1 MATTTARARTSTATS
16 RRTQLPSEFAW
27 TIFAL
32 IFTVIMV
39 HATYVSWI
47 RPRGTEDVAAEQ
59 QRART
64 EKDYIPKRTI
74 YITIK
79 DVEQEFEV
87 GHFMWAMLIIGFKAY
102 LVRRERKLLERELIH
117 VPEGIK
123 VLPEDAKD
131 YSRQLEALPAEHKPM
146 LVVRALQRALDRFAA
161 TRSIRDSAET
171 SRAVCDSEQER
182 LDSGLAMI
190 RYIAWAIPAIGF
202 IGTVRH
208 IGDALQQANK
218 AVTGDI
224 TGVTSDL
231 GIAFN
236 ATFVALLLTIV
247 LMFFLHQLQRSQEK
261 LVHDTDHWI
270 DQHLIRHMQVR

>member
-1 MATTTARARTSTATS
+1 MVTAAAPAPRSSRTVTY
-16 RRTQLPSEFAW
+16 PSEFVV
-27 TIFAL
+27 TLVAL
-32 IFTVIMV
+32 IATIVVV
-39 HATYVSWI
+39 HALYVSWI
-47 RPRGTEDVAAEQ
+47 IPNGDELVATEQ
-59 QRART
+59 ARMKAD
-64 EKDYIPKRTI
+64 KDYVPERSFYLTI
-74 YITIK
+74 NAP
-79 DVEQEFEV
+79 EQEIEII
-87 GHFMWAMLIIGFKAY
+87 HFIWALLILGYKAV
-102 LVRRERKLLERELIH
+102 LIRRERKLLERELIH

-131 YSRQLEALPAEHKPM
+131 YSRQLEAVPAEEKGS
-146 LVVRALQRALDRFAA
+146 LVVRALQRTLDRFAS

-171 SRAVCDSEQER
+171 SKAVCDSEADR

-208 IGDALQQANK
+208 IGDALLQAHK

-224 TGVTSDL
+224 SGVTSGL

-236 ATFVALLLTIV
+236 ATFVALLLTLI
-247 LMFFLHQLQRSQEK
+247 LMFFLHQLQQAQEQF
-261 LVHDTDHWI
+261 VHDTDHWI

>member
-1 MATTTARARTSTATS
+1 MVTAAAPAPRSS
-16 RRTQLPSEFAW
+16 RRVQPPSEFYV
-27 TIFAL
+27 TLFAL
-32 IFTVIMV
+32 IVTILVT
-39 HATYVSWI
+39 HALYVSYV
-47 RPRGTEDVAAEQ
+47 RPVGDEIIAAEQ
-59 QRART
+59 ARLKADP
-64 EKDYIPKRTI
+64 EYVPKRSLLRVI
-74 YITIK
+74 NAP
-79 DVEQEFEV
+79 EQEVEII
-87 GHFMWAMLIIGFKAY
+87 HFIWALLILGYKAI
-102 LVRRERKLLERELIH
+102 LIRRERQLLERELIH

-131 YSRQLEALPAEHKPM
+131 YARQLEALPPEDKPM
-146 LVVRALQRALDRFAA
+146 LVVRALQRTLDRFAA

-171 SRAVCDSEQER
+171 SKSVCESEADR

-208 IGDALQQANK
+208 IGDALLQAHK

-224 TGVTSDL
+224 SGVTSGL

-236 ATFVALLLTIV
+236 ATFLALSLTLV
-247 LMFFLHQLQRSQEK
+247 LMFFLHQLQQRQEQF
-261 LVHDTDHWI
+261 VHDTDHWI

>member
-1 MATTTARARTSTATS
+1 MVTAAAPAPRSARKVSY
-16 RRTQLPSEFAW
+16 PSEFFVTLA
-27 TIFAL
+27 AL
-32 IFTVIMV
+32 IATIVVV
-39 HATYVSWI
+39 HALYVSWI
-47 RPRGTEDVAAEQ
+47 KPTGDELVAQEQ
-59 QRART
+59 ARMKAD
-64 EKDYIPKRTI
+64 KDYVPERSFYLTI
-74 YITIK
+74 NAP
-79 DVEQEFEV
+79 EQEIEII
-87 GHFMWAMLIIGFKAY
+87 HFVWALLILGYKAI
-102 LVRRERKLLERELIH
+102 LVRRERQLLELELIH

-131 YSRQLEALPAEHKPM
+131 YSRQLEAVPPQHKGA
-146 LVVRALQRALDRFAA
+146 LVVRALQRTLDRFSS

-171 SRAVCDSEQER
+171 SKAVCDSEADR

-208 IGDALQQANK
+208 IGDALLQAHK

-224 TGVTSDL
+224 SGVTSGL

-236 ATFVALLLTIV
+236 ATFVALLLTLI
-247 LMFFLHQLQRSQEK
+247 LMFFLHQLQQSQEQF
-261 LVHDTDHWI
+261 VHDTDHWI

>member
-1 MATTTARARTSTATS
+1 MVTAAAPAPRSARKVSY
-16 RRTQLPSEFAW
+16 PSEFFVTLA
-27 TIFAL
+27 AL
-32 IFTVIMV
+32 IATIVVV
-39 HATYVSWI
+39 HALYVSWI
-47 RPRGTEDVAAEQ
+47 KPTGDELVAAEQ
-59 QRART
+59 ARMKAD
-64 EKDYIPKRTI
+64 KDYVPERSFYLTI
-74 YITIK
+74 NAP
-79 DVEQEFEV
+79 EQEIEII
-87 GHFMWAMLIIGFKAY
+87 HFVWALLILGYKAI
-102 LVRRERKLLERELIH
+102 LVRRERKLLELELIH

-131 YSRQLEALPAEHKPM
+131 YSRQLEAVPEQHKGA
-146 LVVRALQRALDRFAA
+146 LVVRALQRTLDRFAS

-171 SRAVCDSEQER
+171 SKAVCDSEADR

-208 IGDALQQANK
+208 IGDALLQAHK

-224 TGVTSDL
+224 SGVTSGL

-236 ATFVALLLTIV
+236 ATFVALLLTLI
-247 LMFFLHQLQRSQEK
+247 LMFFLHQLQQSQEQF
-261 LVHDTDHWI
+261 VHDTDHWI

>member
-1 MATTTARARTSTATS
+1 MVTAAAPAPRSARSVTY
-16 RRTQLPSEFAW
+16 PSEFVV
-27 TIFAL
+27 TLVAL
-32 IFTVIMV
+32 IATIVVV
-39 HATYVSWI
+39 HALYVSWI
-47 RPRGTEDVAAEQ
+47 TPVGDEIVAQEQ
-59 QRART
+59 QRLK
-64 EKDYIPKRTI
+64 EDKDYVPQRSFFLVINAP
-74 YITIK
+74 
-79 DVEQEFEV
+79 EQEVEII
-87 GHFMWAMLIIGFKAY
+87 HFIWALLILGYKAI
-102 LVRRERKLLERELIH
+102 LIRRERKLLERELIR

-131 YSRQLEALPAEHKPM
+131 YARQLEALPPEEKPM
-146 LVVRALQRALDRFAA
+146 LVVRALQRTLDRFSA

-171 SRAVCDSEQER
+171 SKSVCDSEADR

-208 IGDALQQANK
+208 IGDALLQAHK

-224 TGVTSDL
+224 TGVTSGL

-236 ATFVALLLTIV
+236 ATFVALLLTLI
-247 LMFFLHQLQRSQEK
+247 LMFFLHQLQQSQEQF
-261 LVHDTDHWI
+261 VHDTDHWI

>member
-1 MATTTARARTSTATS
+1 MVTAAAPAQS
-16 RRTQLPSEFAW
+16 RRFHYPSEFFV
-27 TIFAL
+27 TLFAL
-32 IFTVIMV
+32 IAVVLFV
-39 HATYVSWI
+39 HATYVAWI
-47 RPRGTEDVAAEQ
+47 RPNGDAIIASEQ
-59 QRART
+59 QRMRT
-64 EKDYIPKRTI
+64 DPNYVPQRSFFLVIDAP
-74 YITIK
+74 
-79 DVEQEFEV
+79 EQEAEII
-87 GHFMWAMLIIGFKAY
+87 HFLWAMVIIGYKAL
-102 LVRRERKLLERELIH
+102 LVRRERRMLGRELIH

-131 YSRQLEALPAEHKPM
+131 YGRQLEALPAEDKPM
-146 LVVRALQRALDRFAA
+146 LVVRALQRTLDRFSA

-171 SRAVCDSEQER
+171 SRAVCDSEADR

-208 IGDALQQANK
+208 IGDALLQAHK

-224 TGVTSDL
+224 TNVTSSL

-236 ATFVALLLTIV
+236 ATFVALSLTIV
-247 LMFFLHQLQRSQEK
+247 LMFFLHQLQQTQEQ
-261 LVHDTDHWI
+261 LVHNTDHWI

>member
-1 MATTTARARTSTATS
+1 MVTAAAPAPRSARKVSY
-16 RRTQLPSEFAW
+16 PSEFFVTLA
-27 TIFAL
+27 AL
-32 IFTVIMV
+32 IATIVVV
-39 HATYVSWI
+39 HALYVSWI
-47 RPRGTEDVAAEQ
+47 KPNGDELVAQEQ
-59 QRART
+59 ARMKVD
-64 EKDYIPKRTI
+64 KDYVPERSFYLTI
-74 YITIK
+74 NAP
-79 DVEQEFEV
+79 EQEIEII
-87 GHFMWAMLIIGFKAY
+87 HFVWALLILGYKAI
-102 LVRRERKLLERELIH
+102 LVRRERKLLELELIH

-131 YSRQLEALPAEHKPM
+131 YSRQLEAVPEQHKGA
-146 LVVRALQRALDRFAA
+146 LVVRALQRTLDRFSS

-171 SRAVCDSEQER
+171 SKAVCDSEADR

-208 IGDALQQANK
+208 IGDALLQAHK

-224 TGVTSDL
+224 SGVTSGL

-236 ATFVALLLTIV
+236 ATFVALLLTLI
-247 LMFFLHQLQRSQEK
+247 LMFFLHQLQQSQEQF
-261 LVHDTDHWI
+261 VHDTDHWI